1 MTHLGRSIDE
11 LEIDLLQSVSGN
23 LREEG
28 LSESDDS
35 LLGTHDAT
43 SDHDPVLVDLT
54 VVGETTH
61 GGDSLLGE
69 IVLSHSVMRILAE
82 SLADSV
88 DLLVDLGSVIETVL
102 TSSGDSEGNSGRMPR
117 TDTSDLSLASVS
129 LSSKDGDTP
138 SLNDSSV
145 SVTLGDTDNIDHL
158 ILSEDGVDGDLLLEE
173 LSAEVNLVGD
183 GTTVD
188 LNFNNVSLLLTDLHL
203 GDLGVHD
210 SSDDLAVLLSSG
222 DLSGHLVVVTVSL
235 GVLGESLL
243 LGLVPALVESASALV
258 TQVLGPDGSQ
268 SSKTVGGL
276 SVTDETNA
284 NHGRGLEDGN
294 SLSDLL
300 LVELG
305 TGLLNISEDVSH
317 TSLVTHESGEMAG
330 LSLVILGER
339 LDLTLEVLSSLSGEE
354 TKRTAAGVLE
364 LSMRHLVALGSM
376 DILIY

>member
-1 MTHLGRSIDE
+1 M
-11 LEIDLLQSVSGN
+11 
-23 LREEG
+23 
-28 LSESDDS
+28 
-35 LLGTHDAT
+35 
-43 SDHDPVLVDLT
+43 
-54 VVGETTH
+54 GETTH
-61 GGDSLLGE
+61 GGDSLFGE
-69 IVLSHSVMRILAE
+69 IVLGHSVMRILAE
-82 SLADSV
+82 GLADSV
-88 DLLVDLGSVIETVL
+88 DLLVDLGSVVETVL
-102 TSSGDSEGNSGRMPR
+102 TSSGHSVGDSGRMPR

-138 SLNDSSV
+138 SLNDASV

-183 GTTVD
+183 RTTVD
-188 LNFNNVSLLLTDLHL
+188 LNFNNVSLLLTDLRL
-203 GDLGVHD
+203 GNLGVHD

-235 GVLGESLL
+235 SVLGESLL
-243 LGLVPALVESASALV
+243 LGLVPALIESASALV

-305 TGLLNISEDVSH
+305 ARLLNVSEDVSH
-317 TSLVTHESGEMAG
+317 ASLVTHESGEVAG

-339 LDLTLEVLSSLSGEE
+339 LDLTLEVLSSLSRKE
-354 TKRTAAGVLE
+354 TK
-364 LSMRHLVALGSM
+364 
-376 DILIY
+376 